1 MKNRILLLGSS
12 GYIGSVFKSMLPE
25 KRVITMKHSDITVQN
40 LLNSWS
46 FNHFDTIINCAG
58 YVGRPNVDA
67 VEKNKEEGIFGN
79 IIIPQI
85 ITEFLNI
92 VKDLTLLH
100 ISSGCVYEDEGSVF
114 TEEDKPNLDWEASR
128 RCSFYSGTK
137 GMAEKIVSRY
147 PNHYICRLRMP
158 FDEDLSN
165 PRNYLSKLFNY
176 EKLLSLPNS
185 LSNRHEFVQCCIQL
199 LEKECEF
206 GTYNIVN
213 SGFITAKQVVDIF
226 EKHKITN
233 KEFKFFSDI
242 EDFYLSTGSV
252 PRSNCR
258 VSNQKLL
265 NAGVQISNVHD
276 SIENC
281 VKKVNELG
289 S

>member
-1 MKNRILLLGSS
+1 
-12 GYIGSVFKSMLPE
+12 
-25 KRVITMKHSDITVQN
+25 MKHSDITVQN

-58 YVGRPNVDA
+58 YVGRPNVDS
-67 VEKNKEEGIFGN
+67 VEKHKEEGIFGN
-79 IIIPQI
+79 IIVPQI

-100 ISSGCVYEDEGSVF
+100 ISSGCIYEDEGSVF
-114 TEEDKPNLDWEASR
+114 TEEDQPNLDWESGR
-128 RCSFYSGTK
+128 KCSFYSGTK
-137 GMAEKIVSRY
+137 GMAEKIISRY

-158 FDEDLSN
+158 FDDDFNN
-165 PRNYLSKLFNY
+165 PRNYLTKLLNY
-176 EKLLSLPNS
+176 DKLLSLPNS
-185 LSNRHEFVQCCIQL
+185 LSNRHEFVRCCIEL
-199 LEKECEF
+199 LDKECEF

-213 SGFITAKQVVDIF
+213 SGFATAEQVVEIF
-226 EKHKITN
+226 KKYEITN
-233 KEFKFFSDI
+233 KEFKFFGDI

-258 VSNQKLL
+258 ISNKKLL
-265 NAGVQISNVHD
+265 NTGIQISDVYD

-281 VKKVNELG
+281 VKKFHEME

>member
-1 MKNRILLLGSS
+1 MKNRILLLGSN

-25 KRVITMKHSDITVQN
+25 KSFIMMGHSDITVQN

-58 YVGRPNVDA
+58 YVGRPDVDS
-67 VEKNKEEGIFGN
+67 VEKHKEEGIFGN

-100 ISSGCVYEDEGSVF
+100 ISSGCIYEDEGSVF
-114 TEEDKPNLDWEASR
+114 TEEDKPNLDWESGCK
-128 RCSFYSGTK
+128 CSFYSGTK
-137 GMAEKIVSRY
+137 AMAEKIISRY

-158 FDEDLSN
+158 FDHDFNN
-165 PRNYLSKLFNY
+165 PRNYLSKLLNY
-176 EKLLSLPNS
+176 SKLLSLPNS
-185 LSNRHEFVQCCIQL
+185 LSNRHEFVKCCIEL
-199 LEKECEF
+199 LDKECEF
-206 GTYNIVN
+206 GIYNIVN
-213 SGFITAKQVVDIF
+213 SGFATAEQVVEIF
-226 EKHKITN
+226 KKYKTTN

-258 VSNQKLL
+258 ISNEKLL
-265 NAGVQISNVHD
+265 NTGIQISNVYD

-281 VKKVNELG
+281 VKKFHEMG